1 MWQVWDGRLIQI
13 GRGVRAN
20 ADQPTVK
27 TQTTRVVNGGD
38 PNHCASTAGR
48 MSSIFS
54 LDPLNHVARRA
65 YGKSLH

>member
-1 MWQVWDGRLIQI
+1 MWQVWDGQLIQI

-38 PNHCASTAGR
+38 P
-48 MSSIFS
+48 
-54 LDPLNHVARRA
+54 DPMCQ
-65 YGKSLH
+65 YS